1 MIISVLFRKGKT
13 VFPVKIHENTLDDNS
28 SVSVIERL
36 LDGLSSSD
44 FQNLFSLSEILPFIF
59 EQVLKL
65 SRLVSY
71 RLVVYIFVVDVGSC

>member
-1 MIISVLFRKGKT
+1 MIISVLFRKGKA
-13 VFPVKIHENTLDDNS
+13 VLPVKIHENSLADNS

-36 LDGLSSSD
+36 LDWLSSSD
-44 FQNLFSLSEILPFIF
+44 FQNFFSLSEILPLVF